1 VVVRVTSPGPVA
13 ERAFRTGV
21 RAAAVLGL
29 AAVGSLYWTGALAG
43 DAAGFVV
50 VLLFPAYMLVV
61 ASALAKWLGY
71 DKGPRNL
78 RRVTRDENADSESGS
93 DRW

>member
-1 VVVRVTSPGPVA
+1 MVAQVTSPGPAA
-13 ERAFRTGV
+13 ERAFRTGI

-29 AAVGSLYWTGALAG
+29 AAVGGLYWTGTLAG
-43 DAAGFVV
+43 YAAGFVV

-78 RRVTRDENADSESGS
+78 RRVTREKNVDSKSGS
-93 DRW
+93 DRS